1 MRIERLIPCPP
12 RELWRVLIT
21 HTELAER
28 GAMLRLALPGGVSPT
43 AGTITVYES
52 QKTLKCAWGGD
63 VLRWELHARG
73 ATTLLVFT
81 HAEDGP
87 HWLACLDHI
96 EELAT
101 GSVKAAAVN
110 P

>member
-21 HTELAER
+21 HTELAQR
-28 GAMLRLALPGGVSPT
+28 GAMLRLALPGGVSLT
-43 AGTITVYES
+43 AGTINVYES
-52 QKTLKCAWGGD
+52 QKTLECAWGGD
-63 VLRWELHARG
+63 VLRWELRARG

-101 GSVKAAAVN
+101 VSVKAAAVN

>member
-1 MRIERLIPCPP
+1 VCLGR
-12 RELWRVLIT
+12 
-21 HTELAER
+21 R
-28 GAMLRLALPGGVSPT
+28 GAAL
-43 AGTITVYES
+43 
-52 QKTLKCAWGGD
+52 
-63 VLRWELHARG
+63 ELHARG